1 MWAGGAL
8 IPELKRNEVGRQGQ
22 GCWPGSSSVLLQR
35 DTEVDKET
43 VAVATAA
50 VTESR
55 QSLLDTPMGSR
66 EGCPPAPFSLL
77 QSCERPQRKAQGLG
91 WPPGSQP
98 NPLLMSGQP
107 EGLGPW
113 PQPCNPGSP
122 SQAELGAGQPQ
133 GLGTNLP
140 PAQHTHLT
148 HTPRPDSDRAR
159 LTQGPSTG

>member
-1 MWAGGAL
+1 M
-8 IPELKRNEVGRQGQ
+8 P
-22 GCWPGSSSVLLQR
+22 
-35 DTEVDKET
+35 
-43 VAVATAA
+43 
-50 VTESR
+50 ESR
-55 QSLLDTPMGSR
+55 QSLLDTPMGSK

-77 QSCERPQRKAQGLG
+77 QGCERPQRKAQGLG

-133 GLGTNLP
+133 GLGTNLSPCSAHP
-140 PAQHTHLT
+140 PHSH
-148 HTPRPDSDRAR
+148 PEAR
-159 LTQGPSTG
+159 LRHGPG